1 MANQTV
7 KSTTITFLD
16 YTDSRKLEVYISSN
30 HPTVQIYN
38 PNNKTYSP
46 DWSDTN
52 LILSATVFLDST
64 DITDDP
70 KVSVSWYKQIEFFV
84 WRHT

>member
-46 DWSDTN
+46 DWSKEKLRLEND
-52 LILSATVFLDST
+52 LKALESIELKISDSEKMLDILLSA
-64 DITDDP
+64 
-70 KVSVSWYKQIEFFV
+70 
-84 WRHT
+84 